1 MKQRDGVKV
10 KSIGMAK
17 VCDCQLSHLVRETW
31 HANVSTLIV
40 AYLSIKHALLIYRTR
55 IEKEGMSGE
64 LRHGS

>member
-17 VCDCQLSHLVRETW
+17 VCDCQLSHLVSEKPGMPM
-31 HANVSTLIV
+31 STLIV

-55 IEKEGMSGE
+55 IEKRE
-64 LRHGS
+64 

>member
-17 VCDCQLSHLVRETW
+17 VCDCQLSHLVREKPGMPM
-31 HANVSTLIV
+31 STLIV

-55 IEKEGMSGE
+55 IEKRE
-64 LRHGS
+64 

>member
-17 VCDCQLSHLVRETW
+17 VCDCQLSHLVREKPGMPM
-31 HANVSTLIV
+31 STLIV

-55 IEKEGMSGE
+55 MEKRE
-64 LRHGS
+64 